1 MYSLSQSLTLSGI
14 FFNDPQNSF
23 LLSPIQVGRTQVLFA
38 TLVPQWRASFEI
50 PLEPK
55 DALSAELTVDVYD
68 FDEVL
73 GRSIGGEGVG
83 FDRRFRINWP

>member
-1 MYSLSQSLTLSGI
+1 
-14 FFNDPQNSF
+14 

-55 DALSAELTVDVYD
+55 DALSAELTVDV
-68 FDEVL
+68 
-73 GRSIGGEGVG
+73 
-83 FDRRFRINWP
+83 